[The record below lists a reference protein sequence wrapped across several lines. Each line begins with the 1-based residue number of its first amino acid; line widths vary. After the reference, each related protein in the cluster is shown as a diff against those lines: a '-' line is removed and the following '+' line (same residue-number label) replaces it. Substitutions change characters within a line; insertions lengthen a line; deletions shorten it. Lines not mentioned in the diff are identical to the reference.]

1 MMGVSGV
8 TGMAGGIPTQGRQV
22 DIQPLLTGAMAATSG
37 QPVGA
42 QAEGPQASGMPAQ
55 AGGAPGGG
63 VPAQTD
69 GMPAQADG
77 MPGGG
82 VPAQAGGMPAQAGGT
97 PGGGMQAQS
106 GGAPAQSGAGQTAFQ
121 PRGQATAQTAPQP
134 FFRASVPKGFS
145 MTPGQTMWGT
155 ITDRQ
160 GGSFTLRM
168 GDYTLSA
175 RSNLPLSTGQNIQ
188 LTFNGIRGGQIEL
201 QLMRTSPFS
210 RMSDADLSTALNQI
224 NVPADGKSVNVA
236 KGMVEFGIPLTSQN
250 FNEVSKALAQL
261 PRPATMTDMAAC
273 SLLKDFKMPMTP
285 GNITTMSD
293 FIARNPMLGAQ
304 LFELQYCFDKDIK
317 KSKDSS
323 KEMLN
328 MIEETTESINGLTVS
343 PKKQSPQG
351 MGKNLKR
358 LARESGIE
366 RTEYRGGL
374 RDSEDEWELVML
386 NRRLGKMV
394 EKEDTGKGTV
404 LRNALNVVQNMQE
417 NLNAHQI
424 INRGKPS
431 SELAYY
437 FIQIPLKLDNEL
449 VTVEARIK
457 YYDEEEGRLVDPED
471 TRIEFDVTTERL
483 GELHF
488 DLKVKGGMINLDVG
502 SQNEESLDF
511 MEKFLPTL
519 QENLLKTGYALKNF
533 RNKSLEDFN
542 RPPLVKREDFDTLEK
557 VNVQA

>member
-1 MMGVSGV
+1 MTGMAGI
-8 TGMAGGIPTQGRQV
+8 TGMAGGIPAQGRQV
-22 DIQPLLTGAMAATSG
+22 DIQPQQAGTMTTAA
-37 QPVGA
+37 QPSGA
-42 QAEGPQASGMPAQ
+42 QPGGGGIPAQ
-55 AGGAPGGG
+55 AGGPPGGG
-63 VPAQTD
+63 VPS
-69 GMPAQADG
+69 
-77 MPGGG
+77 
-82 VPAQAGGMPAQAGGT
+82 QAGGPPAQ
-97 PGGGMQAQS
+97 P
-106 GGAPAQSGAGQTAFQ
+106 GAGQTAFQ
-121 PRGQATAQTAPQP
+121 PQGQATAQTAPQS
-134 FFRASVPKGFS
+134 FFRASAPQGFS
-145 MTPGQTMWGT
+145 MNPGQTMWGT
-155 ITDRQ
+155 ITGRQ
-160 GGSFTLRM
+160 GGFFTLQM
-168 GDYTLSA
+168 GDYTLNA

-188 LTFNGIRGGQIEL
+188 LTFNGIRGGQVEF
-201 QLMRTSPFS
+201 QLIKTSPFV
-210 RMSDADLSTALNQI
+210 RMSDADLSTALNNI
-224 NVPADGKSVNVA
+224 NVPADAKSVNVA

-285 GNITTMSD
+285 SNILTMSD

-304 LFELQYCFDKDIK
+304 LVELQTHFNKDVK
-317 KSKDSS
+317 KTKDSS

-328 MIEETTESINGLTVS
+328 MIEETSESINGLTVN
-343 PKKQSPQG
+343 PKQQNTQG

-394 EKEDTGKGTV
+394 ATDKTEKGTV
-404 LRNALNVVQNMQE
+404 LKSALTVVQNMQE

-424 INRGKPS
+424 INRGKPG

-457 YYDEEEGRLVDPED
+457 YYDEEEGRVVDPED

-488 DLKVKGGMINLDVG
+488 DLKVKSGMINLDVG
-502 SQNEESLDF
+502 SQNEETLDF

-542 RPPLVKREDFDTLEK
+542 RPPLVKRENFETLEK